1 MIVTPWLIIAQEKHE
16 LVLQVY
22 ELSQKKKKKRLRFD
36 ALSIRAL
43 IENEHMLHML
53 LVM

>member
-22 ELSQKKKKKRLRFD
+22 ELSQKKMLNRYERVSKRHF
-36 ALSIRAL
+36 
-43 IENEHMLHML
+43 
-53 LVM
+53 